1 MIRKTTKNRAATLS
15 LLLGTSLLAACATSE
30 PTLQAGPG
38 AEVTFDGLT
47 RVDNSRADAAWVRAD
62 LDLSQY
68 SKILF
73 SGANIEYR
81 PGGESGRGD
90 YVRMRGSGPWEV
102 TDSQKARLKELVN
115 EVFAEELAKSDR
127 FELIDEAGPDVLLVS
142 ADLID
147 VVSYVPPDPVG
158 RSQVYLR
165 RVGEATLV
173 LELRDSVTNAI
184 LARSVDRRAAE
195 QPGQTMTWSNTVS
208 NTAEV
213 RRLVRRW
220 ATSLRETLDSIAG

>member
-1 MIRKTTKNRAATLS
+1 MICAVVLAASHLT
-15 LLLGTSLLAACATSE
+15 ACATSE
-30 PTLQAGPG
+30 PTIQTGPD
-38 AEVTFDGLT
+38 AEVTFDGLY
-47 RVDNSRADAAWVRAD
+47 RVDNSRADAAWVRPEI
-62 LDLSQY
+62 DLSQY
-68 SKILF
+68 SKIRF
-73 SGANIEYR
+73 SDVSIEYR

-102 TDSQKARLKELVN
+102 TDSQKARLRELVN
-115 EVFAEELAKSDR
+115 EVFAEELARSNR
-127 FELIDEAGPDVLLVS
+127 FELVDESGPDVLLVN
-142 ADLID
+142 AELLD

-220 ATSLRETLDSIAG
+220 ATSLREVLDALGG